1 MPLKNTLI
9 PLTLFQH
16 GTLNSDDAAFMV
28 LAFDYVKKHPRLKK
42 KKRFQM
48 QIFCISVVEV
58 NQTVKCKK
66 QRRKIK
72 KNQ

>member
-16 GTLNSDDAAFMV
+16 GTLIVTTNDAAFMV

-42 KKRFQM
+42 KKKVSNANFLY
-48 QIFCISVVEV
+48 
-58 NQTVKCKK
+58 
-66 QRRKIK
+66 
-72 KNQ
+72 